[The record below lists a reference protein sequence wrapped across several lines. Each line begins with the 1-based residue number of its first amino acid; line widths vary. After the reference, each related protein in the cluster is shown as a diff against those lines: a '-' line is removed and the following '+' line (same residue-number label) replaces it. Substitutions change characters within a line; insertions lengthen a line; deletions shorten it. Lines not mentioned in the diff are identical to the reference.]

1 MSSFTIRCGPSHQS
15 RRSRPSKVTLSG
27 YMPRTMPKGNR
38 SYASQTRV
46 QVLRKSV
53 PANNQFSAL
62 AVDTTFKNNR
72 RPAVTNGL
80 APQGSWR
87 TKLAVIDTTSVQ
99 HQHRR
104 QSKPKKKA
112 VSPGRKLTRSCAY
125 CHDEENIHH
134 IRDCH
139 VLAEKNLKKAEF
151 SRKHK
156 EEKKQAKL
164 RAAEA
169 RLAEQVRL
177 AQMAKE
183 TPEVMEEETSGSE
196 SEVESDKEFPAL
208 TAAIASGHVTVK
220 RGSNWGASRRVT
232 FKDDSENLMKP
243 PCETKVFNTEDSPS
257 AISDE
262 EEEEEIILKPS
273 AGAWKPRRS
282 RTATPSK
289 EHQLILAQIKEK
301 ETELESYSHDS
312 WADACEIE
320 ELEEDIKA
328 LKAKLA

>member
-1 MSSFTIRCGPSHQS
+1 MSSFTIHCGPSHQS
-15 RRSRPSKVTLSG
+15 RRSLPSQVTLSG
-27 YMPRTMPKGNR
+27 YMSRMMSKGSH

-53 PANNQFSAL
+53 PANNKFSAL
-62 AVDTTFKNNR
+62 SVDTNFNVSR
-72 RPAVTNGL
+72 RPAVTKGV

-87 TKLAVIDTTSVQ
+87 TKLAVTDTTSVQ
-99 HQHRR
+99 HRQ

-134 IRDCH
+134 IRDCN
-139 VLAEKNLKKAEF
+139 VLAEKNLKKTEF
-151 SRKHK
+151 LRKHK
-156 EEKKQAKL
+156 EEKKHAKL

-169 RLAEQVRL
+169 RIAEQVRF

-196 SEVESDKEFPAL
+196 SEVESDEEFPAL
-208 TAAIASGHVTVK
+208 TAAITSGHVTVK
-220 RGSNWGASRRVT
+220 RGSSWGASRRVT

-243 PCETKVFNTEDSPS
+243 PCETKVFNTDDAPTS
-257 AISDE
+257 ISD
-262 EEEEEIILKPS
+262 EEEEEIILKSS

-282 RTATPSK
+282 RTAIPSK
-289 EHQLILAQIKEK
+289 EHQLILDDIKDK
-301 ETELESYSHDS
+301 EAELASYSIDS

>member
-1 MSSFTIRCGPSHQS
+1 MSSFTIRCGAAHQS
-15 RRSRPSKVTLSG
+15 KRSRPTQVTLYG
-27 YMPRTMPKGNR
+27 FLPKTTPPGSR

-46 QVLRKSV
+46 QVLKRSA
-53 PANNQFSAL
+53 PANNKFSAL
-62 AVDTTFKNNR
+62 AVETAFKVQR
-72 RPAVTNGL
+72 RPVATKVSPKGC
-80 APQGSWR
+80 WR
-87 TKLAVIDTTSVQ
+87 KKLAVTDTTNVQ
-99 HQHRR
+99 HQHRQ

-125 CHDEENIHH
+125 CHDEEHIHH
-134 IRDCH
+134 IRDCPI
-139 VLAEKNLKKAEF
+139 LAEKNRKKAEF
-151 SRKHK
+151 SRKQK

-183 TPEVMEEETSGSE
+183 TPEVMEEDTSGSE
-196 SEVESDKEFPAL
+196 SEVESDEEFPAL

-243 PCETKVFNTEDSPS
+243 PCETKVFNTHDAPT

-262 EEEEEIILKPS
+262 EEEEEILLKPS
-273 AGAWKPRRS
+273 ANAWKPRRS
-282 RTATPSK
+282 RTATPSPQQ
-289 EHQLILAQIKEK
+289 QLILGQIKEK
-301 ETELESYSHDS
+301 EAELASYSHDS

-320 ELEEDIKA
+320 ELESEIA
-328 LKAKLA
+328 QLKAKLA